1 MILRAGKI
9 LGGKI
14 ATPVR
19 EMISSREFNGVIFRC
34 ASPKHA
40 ETTRTAALTLKLRND
55 YDIKTSRKGSDLIVY
70 KDNGID
76 YPHMFS
82 VNNCLE
88 KGEAND

>member
-1 MILRAGKI
+1 MRAGKI

-19 EMISSREFNGVIFRC
+19 EMISSRDFNGVIFRC
-34 ASPKHA
+34 NSPKHA

-55 YDIKTSRKGSDLIVY
+55 YEIRTSRKGENLIVY

-76 YPHMFS
+76 YPHMFT
-82 VNNCLE
+82 VDIREN
-88 KGEAND
+88 

>member
-1 MILRAGKI
+1 MQAGKI

-34 ASPKHA
+34 SSPKHA
-40 ETTRTAALTLKLRND
+40 ETTRTAALTLKLRNN
-55 YDIKTSRKGSDLIVY
+55 YDIKTSRKGNDLIVY

-76 YPHMFS
+76 YPRMFS
-82 VNNCLE
+82 VKNYE
-88 KGEAND
+88 EDQHGEN